1 MAELW
6 VTTKTAADI
15 LGISDRAVRK
25 GIRKYKYIEEKS
37 KGGKSGVVYKIALS
51 SLPGDKVSEFFRK
64 GLSEEEKKVD
74 LSFLSEEEREEL
86 LFKIQV
92 VKDKGRV
99 ADVVK
104 RYGISE
110 RSLFRW
116 RKIYREEG
124 IRGFFPNK
132 SVRENAEWDSD
143 AKDFFLGLYLSENKR
158 DIMFCYKMMKKIGE
172 EKGWVIPSYPT
183 VYRYVSSLPD
193 YQKRLREGKKSIED
207 NVFPYIERDYKKMK
221 PGDWWVSDH
230 HQLDVAV
237 NLNGKIIFPWITAW
251 YDMKSRKILSFI
263 FVETPNMNSIN
274 ITLRE
279 AIRLYGK
286 PKNVLIDNGKDYRAK
301 IFQGGEQKIRILNK
315 EEVIRIKGL
324 YEVMGIKAHFA
335 IPYNAKSK
343 PIERW
348 FKTLE
353 GQFGKIF
360 RGYRG
365 SNTKE
370 RPEKLVKEIK
380 NKEVF
385 TLDMLQKLMKFYVS
399 EYNNEKRKVLQ
410 GRSAEEVFKE
420 AVLEKV
426 DEREL
431 LLLTLKWKRAL
442 KMKRNGLFFLDQW
455 YRNDNYYEYIGKYV
469 VPKYDPFDVSKIY
482 VFDTEGRFLFEMER
496 VGKGASLEEEIKEIT
511 RVKRRIRNS
520 LKRNEELV
528 KKSQEEMERWI
539 LEKAGVKREDELII
553 IEKKREER
561 KQREE
566 EELGELGEKFL
577 ESLSKRAKN
586 DEDETNIFNYI

>member
-1 MAELW
+1 
-6 VTTKTAADI
+6 
-15 LGISDRAVRK
+15 
-25 GIRKYKYIEEKS
+25 
-37 KGGKSGVVYKIALS
+37 
-51 SLPGDKVSEFFRK
+51 
-64 GLSEEEKKVD
+64 
-74 LSFLSEEEREEL
+74 
-86 LFKIQV
+86 
-92 VKDKGRV
+92 
-99 ADVVK
+99 
-104 RYGISE
+104 
-110 RSLFRW
+110 
-116 RKIYREEG
+116 
-124 IRGFFPNK
+124 
-132 SVRENAEWDSD
+132 
-143 AKDFFLGLYLSENKR
+143 
-158 DIMFCYKMMKKIGE
+158 MFCYKMMKKIGE